1 MLIGAGAFMTG
12 DRFVE
17 GKFGSEGTGGAL
29 GIVVGSVVDGVPESV
44 LFGIQLARGTTISV
58 VFLTAVFVSNVPQA
72 LAPSAGLAGESGLS
86 WTRVSTLWLKVVLA
100 CGAPFALGYFAAA
113 QFSGVN
119 GYRMAAFAAGG
130 ILAMLTDSLIPFANE
145 RSKRAGLWTVVGFCA
160 ALAMT

>member
-119 GYRMAAFAAGG
+119 GYRMAAFAAVG

-145 RSKRAGLWTVVGFCA
+145 RSKQAGLWTVVGFCA